1 MNTACLFV
9 WIGMSVGL
17 GVLGMN
23 GPLNCFTVSNKIVA
37 QICDPVLIGDQVNC
51 LQKLL
56 QK

>member
-1 MNTACLFV
+1 
-9 WIGMSVGL
+9 MSVGL

-23 GPLNCFTVSNKIVA
+23 GPLNCFTVLNKIVA